1 MPEGPRVLIPIA
13 DDSEDIETAC
23 IADVLSRAGAA
34 VTIASVMPGGQLHC
48 RMRNGLKMQAD
59 CMIEECAETSWD
71 AIACPGGLP
80 GAQHLTQCG
89 PLVELLKQTL
99 SENRVIGAVCAS
111 PAVVFAKHDLLRGAA
126 TSYPSPWFTDMVRK
140 SGVNWLDQ
148 PVVTQ
153 AAGNGG
159 CVITS
164 QGVGTALEFSLRI
177 VDKLFGADAAVKLAS
192 ELLVKY
198 TIDTPAWIQS
208 DPLFAPAADR
218 NKEAIAKASLTPPI
232 LLAVCHT
239 PCFPMYHA
247 HLYSQALGRFAPF
260 SNPYGGHTNTVLE
273 IASGSGQHV
282 GHLARYFS
290 HIRWQPSEFGGGH
303 GAMEERERGRQAPLP
318 VDSSNGHPHVS
329 PCIHAH
335 EKGIS

>member
-48 RMRNGLKMQAD
+48 RMRNGLKIQAD

-80 GAQHLTQCG
+80 GAQHLSQCG

-164 QGVGTALEFSLRI
+164 QGKKIPT
-177 VDKLFGADAAVKLAS
+177 
-192 ELLVKY
+192 
-198 TIDTPAWIQS
+198 
-208 DPLFAPAADR
+208 PLFSHMWRPHFSHMS
-218 NKEAIAKASLTPPI
+218 KKI
-232 LLAVCHT
+232 
-239 PCFPMYHA
+239 CFFDLEPEGQK
-247 HLYSQALGRFAPF
+247 SQHPF
-260 SNPYGGHTNTVLE
+260 SPYVATP
-273 IASGSGQHV
+273 
-282 GHLARYFS
+282 F
-290 HIRWQPSEFGGGH
+290 
-303 GAMEERERGRQAPLP
+303 LP
-318 VDSSNGHPHVS
+318 
-329 PCIHAH
+329 
-335 EKGIS
+335 

>member
-48 RMRNGLKMQAD
+48 RMRNGLKIQAD

-80 GAQHLTQCG
+80 GAQHLSQCG

-164 QGVGTALEFSLRI
+164 QGKKIPT
-177 VDKLFGADAAVKLAS
+177 
-192 ELLVKY
+192 
-198 TIDTPAWIQS
+198 
-208 DPLFAPAADR
+208 PLFSHMWRPHFSHTSKNRRRHGARVFAQDR
-218 NKEAIAKASLTPPI
+218 R
-232 LLAVCHT
+232 
-239 PCFPMYHA
+239 
-247 HLYSQALGRFAPF
+247 QALRRRC
-260 SNPYGGHTNTVLE
+260 GGQAGE
-273 IASGSGQHV
+273 RA
-282 GHLARYFS
+282 ARQV
-290 HIRWQPSEFGGGH
+290 HNRHARMDP
-303 GAMEERERGRQAPLP
+303 ERPPLCARSRP
-318 VDSSNGHPHVS
+318 
-329 PCIHAH
+329 
-335 EKGIS
+335 E